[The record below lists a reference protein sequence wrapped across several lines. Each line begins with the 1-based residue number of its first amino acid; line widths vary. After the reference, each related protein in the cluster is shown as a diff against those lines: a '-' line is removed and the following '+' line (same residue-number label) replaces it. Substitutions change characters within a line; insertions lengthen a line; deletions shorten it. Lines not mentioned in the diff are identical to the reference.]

1 MDRMHDQDDALN
13 IKVILLGV
21 GGAATAALLLA
32 LARKKDE
39 KSPEVPFEDV
49 ALRTEDVVDDV
60 KREAK
65 KAAKAAK
72 KKRKEMVTA
81 AEETGQRVASTARDT
96 SAQLEFDARAAERDL
111 KAAAWDA
118 QQEAKE
124 AESRLR
130 AAGHRV
136 VDDATQL
143 ASWFGAEAR
152 NLAGEGKEKI
162 AQLRHRE
169 DTESAVED
177 EVERL
182 RAEVEDLKE
191 QLAKAGRRM
200 ESDYRGLASRVAG
213 KSGPLAEVIASQAT
227 SAALEQIERTL
238 RAKAPAL
245 LAARNRA
252 QVMDILQKELGPTLR
267 DTAVQAAVT
276 ALGKWES
283 GRLAGDAAD
292 ATRDRARQAADDVRD
307 IAREIGDAVRDRVSH
322 AADEVRDEAAEAAEA
337 AHDAESIH
345 ANGKRHWWR
354 PSSAS
359 RDTALG
365 DADEPSAEPTEAA
378 RTEESEEEGHRG
390 KAGLFWSGAGIGL
403 ALYALLDE
411 ERRDKVLR
419 FANEASVQ
427 VQELVRDLQGYDDEF

>member
-1 MDRMHDQDDALN
+1 MDRMQDQDDALN

-21 GGAATAALLLA
+21 GGAAAAALLLA
-32 LARKKDE
+32 LARQKDVATQE
-39 KSPEVPFEDV
+39 APAEDV
-49 ALRTEDVVDDV
+49 MARTEDVVDDV
-60 KREAK
+60 KRERK

-72 KKRKEMVTA
+72 KQRKEMEAA
-81 AEETGQRVASTARDT
+81 AEKAGLRVAQDAAATT
-96 SAQLEFDARAAERDL
+96 AQLEFDAKVAERDL

-118 QQEAKE
+118 QQEARE

-143 ASWFGAEAR
+143 ASRVGSEAR
-152 NLAGEGKEKI
+152 QLAGGGKEKLT
-162 AQLRHRE
+162 QLRHRE
-169 DTESAVED
+169 DTANAVED

-191 QLAKAGRRM
+191 QLARAGQEIER
-200 ESDYRGLASRVAG
+200 DYRGLASRFVG
-213 KSGPLAEVIASQAT
+213 KSGPLSEIMASQAT
-227 SAALEQIERTL
+227 AAALEQIERSL

-252 QVMDILQKELGPTLR
+252 QVMDILQKEVGWTLR
-267 DTAVQAAVT
+267 DTAVQAAVA

-283 GRLAGDAAD
+283 GRLSGDAAD
-292 ATRDRARQAADDVRD
+292 AARDRARKAGDEARD
-307 IAREIGDAVRDRVSH
+307 IAREIGDAARERVGL
-322 AADEVRDEAAEAAEA
+322 AAGEVEDPAAEA
-337 AHDAESIH
+337 AHDAESIQS
-345 ANGKRHWWR
+345 NGKRRLWWT
-354 PSSAS
+354 SKEA
-359 RDTALG
+359 G
-365 DADEPSAEPTEAA
+365 DAAPVDAGEAREQPVEADLTGEPQ
-378 RTEESEEEGHRG
+378 EEEHRG

>member
-21 GGAATAALLLA
+21 GGAAAAAMLLA
-32 LARKKDE
+32 LARQKDE
-39 KSPEVPFEDV
+39 KTPEIPIEDI
-49 ALRTEDVVDDV
+49 AARTEDVADDV
-60 KREAK
+60 KRESK

-72 KKRKEMVTA
+72 KKRKELVPA
-81 AEETGQRVASTARDT
+81 AEELGQRVASSARDT
-96 SAQLEFDARAAERDL
+96 TDHLEFDAKAAERDL

-143 ASWFGAEAR
+143 ASRFGAEAR
-152 NLAGEGKEKI
+152 NLAGEGKERI
-162 AQLRHRE
+162 AHLRHRE
-169 DTESAVED
+169 ETEGAVED

-191 QLAKAGRRM
+191 QLGKAGQRI
-200 ESDYRGLASRVAG
+200 EKDYRGLTSRFAG
-213 KSGPLAEVIASQAT
+213 KSGPLAEVMASQAT
-227 SAALEQIERTL
+227 SAALEQIERSL

-252 QVMDILQKELGPTLR
+252 QVMDILQKELGSTVR
-267 DTAVQAAVT
+267 DTAVQAAVA
-276 ALGKWES
+276 ALAKWES
-283 GRLAGDAAD
+283 GRLGGDAAD
-292 ATRDRARQAADDVRD
+292 SARDRARQAAED
-307 IAREIGDAVRDRVSH
+307 ARNLAHEIGDAARERVGH
-322 AADEVRDEAAEAAEA
+322 AADEVRDASADA

-345 ANGKRHWWR
+345 ANGKRRLWR
-354 PSSAS
+354 GSKDA
-359 RDTALG
+359 G
-365 DADEPSAEPTEAA
+365 DAPAAADEVIVESVEAA
-378 RTEESEEEGHRG
+378 QTEEPEEEGHRG

>member
-21 GGAATAALLLA
+21 GGAAAAALLLA
-32 LARKKDE
+32 LARQKNE
-39 KSPEVPFEDV
+39 TTTEVRVEEVEARVED
-49 ALRTEDVVDDV
+49 AVDDV
-60 KREAK
+60 KRESK

-72 KKRKEMVTA
+72 KKRKEMAAA
-81 AEETGQRVASTARDT
+81 AEELGQRVASGTRDT
-96 SAQLEFDARAAERDL
+96 TAHFEFDAKAAERDL

-118 QQEAKE
+118 QQEARE

-130 AAGHRV
+130 AVGHRV

-143 ASWFGAEAR
+143 ASRFGAEAR
-152 NLAGEGKEKI
+152 NLADEGKEKI
-162 AQLRHRE
+162 AQLRHRDE
-169 DTESAVED
+169 TESAVED

-191 QLAKAGRRM
+191 QLAKAATRM
-200 ESDYRGLASRVAG
+200 EKDYRGLTSRFSG
-213 KSGPLAEVIASQAT
+213 KSGPLAEVIASQTTA
-227 SAALEQIERTL
+227 AALEQIERAL
-238 RAKAPAL
+238 RVKAPAL

-252 QVMDILQKELGPTLR
+252 QVMDILQKELGSTLR
-267 DTAVQAAVT
+267 DTAVQAAVA

-283 GRLAGDAAD
+283 GRLKGDAAD
-292 ATRDRARQAADDVRD
+292 TEPEPMGHADEEVRQAA
-307 IAREIGDAVRDRVSH
+307 
-322 AADEVRDEAAEAAEA
+322 ADA
-337 AHDAESIH
+337 AHDAEFIQ
-345 ANGKRHWWR
+345 ANGKRRMWWG
-354 PSSAS
+354 SKDVT
-359 RDTALG
+359 DTSPAV
-365 DADEPSAEPTEAA
+365 ADEALVESVAAASAEKP
-378 RTEESEEEGHRG
+378 EEEAHRG